1 MSSRALGARPVAARG
16 LPALPATPPA
26 AGRPA
31 RPWLVV
37 AEPHACTHVRTH
49 AHTHQQRASV
59 AGRCPPSPGP
69 RVGVTLRVVL
79 SNAHSPPLVRL
90 LLGPPP
96 TTARTHT
103 VLNTHT
109 PPFQVTSTHRNHT
122 WQGVCSS
129 AVLGQAFSGCRAQPG
144 ADPRSVRLT
153 PGARPALPSDPVATA
168 GRARGRG
175 TGCCTRPSQ
184 LHPHFSLLKGDP
196 SVGRGGPQPR

>member
-1 MSSRALGARPVAARG
+1 MAARG

-37 AEPHACTHVRTH
+37 AEPHACTHVRAHT
-49 AHTHQQRASV
+49 HTHQQRASV
-59 AGRCPPSPGP
+59 AGRCPPFPGP
-69 RVGVTLRVVL
+69 RVGVTLCVVL
-79 SNAHSPPLVRL
+79 SDAHSPPLVRL
-90 LLGPPP
+90 LLGPPHHHHRQD
-96 TTARTHT
+96 AYCSQY
-103 VLNTHT
+103 THT
-109 PPFQVTSTHRNHT
+109 PISSDISTHRNHT
-122 WQGVCSS
+122 WRGVCSS

-153 PGARPALPSDPVATA
+153 PGARPALPSDPVAAA

-196 SVGRGGPQPR
+196 SVGHGGPQPR